1 MPFWKNRPKIF
12 GGRKEAPT
20 PIDTVAVQAV
30 NNKTAPPETPKSKKI
45 DEPQMLEEGVKT
57 SIRHPRQ
64 TAAPTLELPAI
75 KIKTLARVEIDYLEE
90 EGEREP
96 QEEAREEDPAT
107 QIDIRPS
114 KKNKRV
120 LTEQERRMVLSGLS
134 RDLTDM
140 FLTRVAMFSE
150 NVASPSL
157 DQNPMTLMN
166 ATGVAQDKLRMFI
179 EESRIKD
186 FTDFVVRTIMRRVN
200 FLWEER
206 VDISRVSDQK
216 ERRMLIS
223 RNRILAKGKNKDY
236 VLRSLLFHFNPP
248 NFEEGSETPDAAYFV
263 SGPGNPSTRHRNIN
277 LS

>member
-30 NNKTAPPETPKSKKI
+30 NNKTA
-45 DEPQMLEEGVKT
+45 PQMLEEGVKT

-96 QEEAREEDPAT
+96 EEEAREEDPAT

-120 LTEQERRMVLSGLS
+120 LTEQERAMV
-134 RDLTDM
+134 
-140 FLTRVAMFSE
+140 FLQTQEVGDATCLLPAITRQPFS
-150 NVASPSL
+150 
-157 DQNPMTLMN
+157 
-166 ATGVAQDKLRMFI
+166 
-179 EESRIKD
+179 
-186 FTDFVVRTIMRRVN
+186 
-200 FLWEER
+200 
-206 VDISRVSDQK
+206 
-216 ERRMLIS
+216 
-223 RNRILAKGKNKDY
+223 LALLY
-236 VLRSLLFHFNPP
+236 HRSL
-248 NFEEGSETPDAAYFV
+248 
-263 SGPGNPSTRHRNIN
+263 
-277 LS
+277 